1 MRTATGA
8 RQMVAPRDLLDVR
21 RTTRASLHV
30 VLFAPLIKQSL
41 RELIGDKTFDAI
53 VLHLVTG
60 WTNEYEAARALQDPP
75 RRIAIDLRTVG
86 RRAIVKLLRPHLD
99 IGKEARFGESDE
111 LLFPE

>member
-8 RQMVAPRDLLDVR
+8 RQMVAACDLLDIR

-41 RELIGDKTFDAI
+41 PEFVGLRTLDAI
-53 VLHLVTG
+53 VLHFVTG

-75 RRIAIDLRTVG
+75 RRIAIDLRAVG
-86 RRAIVKLLRPHLD
+86 CRAVVKLLRPHLD
-99 IGKEARFGESDE
+99 IREEARFGESDE